1 MKRKGILRT
10 TLHVLRFTHYVFT
23 PDSFGRAWYNNRM
36 VKGGVPQTIDLTQA
50 QERENVLNLLQ
61 AIRDLPADEDD
72 MMPLLRRYPSAD
84 GTYAKSQLL
93 DAYQRLVQGGALKR
107 DKELERRLRGR
118 PVRTISGVAPVAVL
132 TEPYPCPGE
141 CLFCPDQREAPKSY
155 LDGEPGVLR
164 ALQNDYDPYAQTHG
178 RIQALQAIGHATDK
192 VELLILGGTWS
203 AYPLEYRE
211 WFLRRCFDAMNETEF
226 PTLEEALKHNET
238 AVHRNVG
245 LVIETRPDWITPEE
259 VLMLRRQ
266 AVTKVQI
273 GAQSFDDTIL
283 SLNRR
288 GHTVADVQR
297 AVRLLRLG
305 GFKIVLHWMPN
316 LYGATPESDLAD
328 FARMWDDPGLRP
340 DEIKIYPTALL
351 EGTDLYTLWEQ
362 GQYAPYP
369 EDTLIDLLVQ
379 CKTRVPPYCR
389 INRLMRD
396 IPAQY
401 IVAGTTKSNLRQ
413 IVHTQMQQRG
423 LACQCIRCREVRGKE
438 PLAEDD
444 DVTLE
449 VFSYVTNATEEHFLQ
464 YLTPGGHLAA
474 FLRLSLPL
482 APRDEL
488 PIPEIREA
496 AMVRE
501 LHVYGPAQA
510 LGQRGPAVQ
519 HRGLGTR
526 LLDAAAGM
534 ARDAGFRQ
542 LAVIAAAGTRPY
554 YRERGFT
561 TGELYLSRYL

>member
-1 MKRKGILRT
+1 
-10 TLHVLRFTHYVFT
+10 
-23 PDSFGRAWYNNRM
+23 M

-50 QERENVLNLLQ
+50 HERENVLNLLQ
-61 AIRDLPADEDD
+61 AIRDLPADDND
-72 MMPLLRRYPSAD
+72 IMPLLRRYPSAD

-107 DKELERRLRGR
+107 DKGLERRLRGR

-132 TEPYPCPGE
+132 TEPYPCPGT

-164 ALQNDYDPYAQTHG
+164 ALQNDYDPYAQTHV
-178 RIQALQAIGHATDK
+178 RIQSLQAIGHATDK

-211 WFLRRCFDAMNETEF
+211 WFLRRCFDAMNESESA
-226 PTLEEALKHNET
+226 TLVEALARNET
-238 AVHRNVG
+238 AAHRNVG
-245 LVIETRPDWITPEE
+245 LVVETRPDWITPAE
-259 VLMLRRQ
+259 VWALRHQ

-283 SLNRR
+283 ALNRR
-288 GHTVADVQR
+288 GHTVADVQH
-297 AVRLLRLG
+297 AVRMLRLG

-328 FARMWDDPGLRP
+328 FTRMWDDPGLRP
-340 DEIKIYPTALL
+340 DEIKIYPTALV

-362 GQYAPYP
+362 GQYAPYD

-413 IVHTQMQQRG
+413 IVQTQMQERG
-423 LACQCIRCREVRGKE
+423 VVCQCIRCREVRGKE
-438 PLAEDD
+438 LAAEGD
-444 DVTLE
+444 TALETLSLE
-449 VFSYVTNATEEHFLQ
+449 VLSYATDATQEHFLQ
-464 YLTPGGHLAA
+464 YLTPAGHLAA
-474 FLRLSLPL
+474 FLRLSLPF

-510 LGQRGPAVQ
+510 LGQRGLAVQ

-526 LLDAAAGM
+526 LLDAAAAL
-534 ARDAGFRQ
+534 AREAGFRQ

-554 YRERGFT
+554 YRDRGFT
-561 TGELYLSRYL
+561 AGELYLSRMLSTD